1 MGPRVNPLGENE
13 MNLNKI
19 TKMEL
24 AAMLKERDAEIAAL
38 RHRVSV
44 LEGEKALGLRASSA
58 ESERTV
64 TIGGVLCRKVVERLG
79 QCTRTRYI
87 PVAMN

>member
-1 MGPRVNPLGENE
+1 MGL
-13 MNLNKI
+13 NLDKI
-19 TKMEL
+19 TKAEL
-24 AAMLKERDAEIAAL
+24 VAMLKARDAEVAAL

-58 ESERTV
+58 EAERTV
-64 TIGGVLCRKVVERLG
+64 TIGGVVCRKVVERRG

-87 PVAMN
+87 PAATN

>member
-1 MGPRVNPLGENE
+1 

-24 AAMLKERDAEIAAL
+24 AALLKERDAEITAL

-44 LEGEKALGLRASSA
+44 LEGEKALGLGASRAVA
-58 ESERTV
+58 EPTV
-64 TIGGVLCRKVVERLG
+64 MVSGVLCRKVVERQG
-79 QCTRTRYI
+79 QCTRTRYV
-87 PVAMN
+87 PVATN

>member
-1 MGPRVNPLGENE
+1 

-24 AAMLKERDAEIAAL
+24 VALLKERDAEIAAL

-44 LEGEKALGLRASSA
+44 LEGEKALGLGASRAVA
-58 ESERTV
+58 KPTAAERTV
-64 TIGGVLCRKVVERLG
+64 TVGGVVCRKVVERQG
-79 QCTRTRYI
+79 QRTRTRYV
-87 PVAMN
+87 PVATN